1 MRFIQKFFEKVD
13 IDNVK
18 NKYPLTNKI
27 WNYIKTKPSK
37 YQSFLAKYFNMRFE
51 KFKER
56 DIPNDLVEE
65 KILNLIENGS
75 VDNIIKIL
83 QIDNKP
89 KTNLTQLTLVEIETL
104 YQKYRYIMDW
114 QNSPDV
120 RTINLKKYTWEEA
133 VQMSKDWHDMIAL
146 KAEEKGDITIENE
159 TGRIVKKY
167 KNGYYWIDLETD
179 CDEEEGRIMSHCG
192 KSDGNNL
199 YSLRKNQQPFVTIS
213 VKDHNSQLYVVQ
225 CKGKGN
231 KKPIDKYY
239 PYVLDFYKFMKID
252 YYESEYQEDD
262 DFNLT
267 DFKMEDLFDLVNNYD
282 LTLYRNDDILT
293 ELLDYIEENN
303 LFEVVIDGNL
313 KHELTT
319 NNKHIYDI
327 KYSDDVFFK
336 DGKLH
341 TYLGIGEFHK
351 FFIGLPK
358 LDFETFIP
366 ITYPISKCITTY
378 LYDNKFIMDD
388 VKIDF
393 TTNRTTNELT
403 EFGKTNVD
411 IFNTY
416 YEKHISDIFS
426 TKTKECN
433 DILGIRF
440 MKKACEIN
448 SFENLNKFY
457 EPFGFLITKTESKN
471 TFGLT
476 IDYNI
481 MYNKL
486 MEKNINI
493 NYEIRRNGDG
503 LTKLFLRYK
512 ESIGTETY
520 NRKKTFLTSKIN
532 ALDFFKKYMKIKE

>member
-1 MRFIQKFFEKVD
+1 MRYIQKFFEKVD
-13 IDNVK
+13 IDYIK
-18 NKYPLTNKI
+18 KKYPLNKKI
-27 WNYIKTKPSK
+27 WNMLSEFPIK
-37 YQSFLAKYFNMRFE
+37 YHSFLARYLTMKHVNNTTGDNLSYNSIIIMFKY
-51 KFKER
+51 
-56 DIPNDLVEE
+56 DLP
-65 KILNLIENGS
+65 LI
-75 VDNIIKIL
+75 VKIL

-89 KTNLTQLTLVEIETL
+89 ITNLNQLSLEEIDNLESNH
-104 YQKYRYIMDW
+104 RYIMVW
-114 QNSPDV
+114 QNNPNV
-120 RTINLKKYTWEEA
+120 RNINLKKYTWEEA
-133 VQMSKDWHDMIAL
+133 IQMSKEWHDMIAL
-146 KAEEKGDITIENE
+146 KAEEEGDITIENE
-159 TGRIVKKY
+159 SGKIIKKY
-167 KNGYYWIDLETD
+167 DTGYYWIDLETD
-179 CDEEEGRIMSHCG
+179 CDLAEGDAMGHCG
-192 KSDGNNL
+192 SSDGNNL

-213 VKDHNSQLYVVQ
+213 VKDHNNQLIVVQ

-231 KKPIDKYY
+231 KKPIEKYY

-252 YYESEYQEDD
+252 YYESEYIEDE

-267 DFKMEDLFDLVNNYD
+267 DFKMGDLFDLVNNYD
-282 LTLYRNDDILT
+282 LKLFGNDDILT

-303 LFEVVIDGNL
+303 LFDVVKDTGL
-313 KHELTT
+313 KHELTI

-327 KYSDDVFFK
+327 KYNDDVFFK

-341 TYLGIGEFHK
+341 TFLGIGEFHK

-366 ITYPISKCITTY
+366 ITYDISKCITNY
-378 LYDNKFIMDD
+378 LFNGKFIMDG

-393 TTNRTTNELT
+393 TRNKSTNELT

-426 TKTKECN
+426 TKTKECD

-440 MKKACEIN
+440 MKKACELN
-448 SFENLNKFY
+448 SFENINKFY
-457 EPFGFLITKTESKN
+457 EPFGFSLSKIESKN

-486 MEKNINI
+486 MENNVKPK
-493 NYEIRRNGDG
+493 YEINRNGSG

-512 ESIGTETY
+512 ETIGTETY
-520 NRKKTFLTSKIN
+520 NRKKTFIKEKIN

>member
-1 MRFIQKFFEKVD
+1 MRYIQKFFEKVD
-13 IDNVK
+13 IDYIK

-37 YQSFLAKYFNMRFE
+37 YQSFLARYFNMRFE

-65 KILNLIENGS
+65 RTLNLIETGS
-75 VDNIIKIL
+75 VDNILKIL

-89 KTNLTQLTLVEIETL
+89 KTNLTQLTLNEIESL
-104 YQKYRYIMDW
+104 YRNYRYIMDW
-114 QNSPDV
+114 QNNPDV

-133 VQMSKDWHDMIAL
+133 VQMSMDWHDIIAL
-146 KAEEKGDITIENE
+146 KADGDKTIENE
-159 TGRIVKKY
+159 TGKIIKKY
-167 KNGYYWIDLETD
+167 DTGYYWIDLETD
-179 CDEEEGRIMSHCG
+179 CDEEEGKIMSHCG

-199 YSLRKNQQPFVTIS
+199 YSLRKNKQPFVTIS
-213 VKDHNSQLYVVQ
+213 VKDHNSQSFVVQ

-252 YYESEYQEDD
+252 YYESEYIEDQ

-267 DFKMEDLFDLVNNYD
+267 DFKMSDLFELVNNYD
-282 LTLYRNDDILT
+282 LKLYRNDDILT

-303 LFEVVIDGNL
+303 LFDVVKDTGL
-313 KHELTT
+313 KHELTI

-341 TYLGIGEFHK
+341 TNLGIGELHK

-366 ITYPISKCITTY
+366 ITYDISKCITNY
-378 LYDNKFIMDD
+378 LFNGKFIMDG

-393 TTNRTTNELT
+393 TRNKSTNELT

-426 TKTKECN
+426 TKTKECD

-440 MKKACEIN
+440 MKKACELN
-448 SFENLNKFY
+448 SFENINKFY
-457 EPFGFLITKTESKN
+457 EPFGFSLSKIESKN

-486 MEKNINI
+486 MENNVKPK
-493 NYEIRRNGDG
+493 YEINRNGSG

-512 ESIGTETY
+512 ETIGTETY
-520 NRKKTFLTSKIN
+520 NRKKTFIKEKIN